1 MERGKEVIGFKKR
14 RKIKTEKL
22 TQAEQSNC
30 WRGMREDTVM
40 KKKRDLAITNS
51 DSLSPAKPFIPDKYN
66 NHMNL
71 KKIMKIKYFT
81 KALLEL
87 IARVFSEEEVSR
99 CANNITAVEKLV
111 VWQKSLPNYIEG
123 D

>member
-1 MERGKEVIGFKKR
+1 
-14 RKIKTEKL
+14 
-22 TQAEQSNC
+22 
-30 WRGMREDTVM
+30 M